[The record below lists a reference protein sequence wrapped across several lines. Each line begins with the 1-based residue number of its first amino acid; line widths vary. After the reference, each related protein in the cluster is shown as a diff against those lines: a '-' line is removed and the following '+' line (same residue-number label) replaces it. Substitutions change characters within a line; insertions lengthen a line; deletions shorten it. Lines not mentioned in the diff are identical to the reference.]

1 MTKTYKN
8 DVATMHIPE
17 DPPSV
22 KKAKDELQALI
33 DADASADDISAK
45 RSEIR
50 RLYRFEDDKAA
61 GLVRSKKGLRK

>member
-1 MTKTYKN
+1 MVKKYEN
-8 DVATMHIPE
+8 DVATIHIPE

-33 DADASADDISAK
+33 DGGASEDNISAK

-50 RLYRFEDDKAA
+50 RLYHYEDDKKA
-61 GLVRSKKGLRK
+61 GYLKKKGVR